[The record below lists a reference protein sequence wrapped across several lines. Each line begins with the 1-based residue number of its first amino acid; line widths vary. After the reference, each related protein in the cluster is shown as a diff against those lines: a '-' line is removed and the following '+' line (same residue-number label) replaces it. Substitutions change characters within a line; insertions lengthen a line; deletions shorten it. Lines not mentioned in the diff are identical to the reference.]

1 MARYKRYRYGGK
13 RVPGMYKAQKG
24 DEIGTMMGTNTN
36 NQSRPTPPV
45 GPQIQ
50 SMNERPMMQVVD
62 EGTAGRDSSMLATQN
77 AMIDMQM
84 REAALRQQELARV
97 MQQMQMQNMLLQQQ
111 NELQKTQI
119 EKMDLINS
127 ARTTKKPVGSVSSP
141 KRRGGSNTK
150 RKKIEIMSSS
160 GGMMKRGGGLPGGRF
175 SKRR

>member
-24 DEIGTMMGTNTN
+24 DEIGTMMGTGTN

-62 EGTAGRDSSMLATQN
+62 EGTARSDSSMLATQN

-127 ARTTKKPVGSVSSP
+127 ARTTKKQVGSISSP

-160 GGMMKRGGGLPGGRF
+160 GSMMRRGGGLPGGRF

>member
-13 RVPGMYKAQKG
+13 RVPGMYAQ
-24 DEIGTMMGTNTN
+24 MGEE
-36 NQSRPTPPV
+36 TPMNPV
-45 GPQIQ
+45 PPQMQ
-50 SMNERPMMQVVD
+50 SMDEKPMVQD
-62 EGTAGRDSSMLATQN
+62 SGEKRARRDSAMLATQN

-127 ARTTKKPVGSVSSP
+127 ARTTKKHVGATRSP

-150 RKKIEIMSSS
+150 RNKIEIMSSS
-160 GGMMKRGGGLPGGRF
+160 GSMMRRGGGLPGGRF